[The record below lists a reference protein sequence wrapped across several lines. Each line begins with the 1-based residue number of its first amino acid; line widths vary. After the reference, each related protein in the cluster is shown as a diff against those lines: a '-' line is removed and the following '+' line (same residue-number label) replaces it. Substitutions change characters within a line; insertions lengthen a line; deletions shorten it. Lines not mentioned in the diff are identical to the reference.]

1 MKTGPPRTP
10 AVVASRAEEIVDI
23 AARLFY
29 ERGYPSVSTRALAQ
43 AAGIQGGSLYHH
55 FTSKEE
61 ILYRI
66 VQYGSG
72 EFFAGLLPH
81 LEAPEAVSPGRIS
94 GAPGCPGDTP
104 GPPGYAARLDRFV
117 RGYITDAQPR
127 RYAIA
132 VLFRDMAHLS
142 PDHFVELQAVRR
154 RFQQTVQRF
163 LADGVAAGE
172 FHVPDAKVAG
182 IAVLDLLKGVDAW
195 IKEPGRLGRRQ
206 VADTYAVL
214 ILQLMGASL

>member
-1 MKTGPPRTP
+1 MV
-10 AVVASRAEEIVDI
+10 AVRRADEIIDI

-29 ERGYPSVSTRALAQ
+29 ERGYQSVSTRALAQ

-55 FTSKEE
+55 FASKEE

-72 EFFAGLLPH
+72 EFFAGLLPI
-81 LEAPEAVSPGRIS
+81 LDAEL
-94 GAPGCPGDTP
+94 T
-104 GPPGYAARLDRFV
+104 YAERLARFV
-117 RGYITDAQPR
+117 RGYITDAQQR

-142 PDHFVELQAVRR
+142 PDHFNELQAVRR
-154 RFQQTVQRF
+154 HFQQAVQRF
-163 LADGVAAGE
+163 VADGVAAGE
-172 FHVPDAKVAG
+172 FFVPDAKVAG

-195 IKEPGRLGRRQ
+195 MREPGRLGRRQ

-214 ILQLMGASL
+214 VLQLMGASPS

>member
-1 MKTGPPRTP
+1 M
-10 AVVASRAEEIVDI
+10 VVARRAEQIVDI

-29 ERGYPSVSTRALAQ
+29 ERGYQSVSTRALAQ

-55 FTSKEE
+55 FSSKEE

-81 LEAPEAVSPGRIS
+81 LQ
-94 GAPGCPGDTP
+94 APGAT
-104 GPPGYAARLDRFV
+104 YRERLERFV
-117 RGYITDAQPR
+117 RAYITDAQAR

-132 VLFRDMAHLS
+132 VLFRDMTHLS

-154 RFQQTVQRF
+154 RFQQAVQKF
-163 LADGVAAGE
+163 LADGVTAGE
-172 FHVPDAKVAG
+172 FTVPDTKLAG

-195 IKEPGRLGRRQ
+195 IREPGRLGRRQ

-214 ILQLMGASL
+214 INQLMGARQP

>member
-1 MKTGPPRTP
+1 
-10 AVVASRAEEIVDI
+10 VVVVERADEIVDI

-29 ERGYPSVSTRALAQ
+29 ERGYQSVSTRSLAQ

-55 FTSKEE
+55 FASKEE

-81 LEAPEAVSPGRIS
+81 LEAPGTAL
-94 GAPGCPGDTP
+94 PGDTP
-104 GPPGYAARLDRFV
+104 GPPGYAARLERFV
-117 RGYITDAQPR
+117 RGYITDAQHR

-142 PDHFVELQAVRR
+142 PDHFTELQAVRR
-154 RFQQTVQRF
+154 NFQQAVQRF
-163 LADGVAAGE
+163 LYAGVDAGE
-172 FHVPDAKVAG
+172 FHVPDPKVAG
-182 IAVLDLLKGVDAW
+182 IAILDLLNGIDGW
-195 IKEPGRLGRRQ
+195 MREPGRLGRRQ

-214 ILQLMGASL
+214 VLQLMGATPS

>member
-1 MKTGPPRTP
+1 VSRPPG
-10 AVVASRAEEIVDI
+10 VVAGRADEIVDI

-29 ERGYPSVSTRALAQ
+29 ERGYPSVSTRSLAQ

-55 FTSKEE
+55 FVSKEE

-72 EFFAGLLPH
+72 EFFAGLLPL
-81 LEAPEAVSPGRIS
+81 LEAAETSYPE
-94 GAPGCPGDTP
+94 
-104 GPPGYAARLDRFV
+104 RLDRFV

-142 PDHFVELQAVRR
+142 PDHFTELQAVRR
-154 RFQQTVQRF
+154 HFQQRVQRF

-172 FHVPDAKVAG
+172 FAVPDAKLAG

-195 IKEPGRLGRRQ
+195 MREPGRLSRRQ

-214 ILQLMGASL
+214 ILQMTGARMMGSQMMGAQST

>member
-1 MKTGPPRTP
+1 MTGTPRTP
-10 AVVASRAEEIVDI
+10 AVVARRADEIVDV

-29 ERGYPSVSTRALAQ
+29 ERGYQSVSTRSLAQ

-55 FTSKEE
+55 FASKEE

-81 LEAPEAVSPGRIS
+81 LEAEGPVT
-94 GAPGCPGDTP
+94 PGDTP
-104 GPPGYAARLDRFV
+104 DPRGYPERLERFV
-117 RGYITDAQPR
+117 RAYITGALQR
-127 RYAIA
+127 RHAIA
-132 VLFRDMAHLS
+132 VLFRDMAQLS

-154 RFQQTVQRF
+154 NFQQRVQRF

-172 FHVPDAKVAG
+172 FTVPDAKLAG

-195 IKEPGRLGRRQ
+195 MREPGRLSRRQ

-214 ILQLMGASL
+214 ILQLMGAAKP

>member
-1 MKTGPPRTP
+1 M
-10 AVVASRAEEIVDI
+10 VVARRADEIVDI
-23 AARLFY
+23 ASRLFY
-29 ERGYPSVSTRALAQ
+29 ERGYQSVSTRALAQ

-55 FTSKEE
+55 FASKEE

-81 LEAPEAVSPGRIS
+81 LEAGGVSHPE
-94 GAPGCPGDTP
+94 
-104 GPPGYAARLDRFV
+104 RLDRFV
-117 RGYITDAQPR
+117 RAYITDAQPR

-154 RFQQTVQRF
+154 DFQQAVQRF
-163 LADGVAAGE
+163 LADGVVAGE
-172 FHVPDAKVAG
+172 FSVPDTKVAG
-182 IAVLDLLKGVDAW
+182 IAILDLLKGVDAW
-195 IKEPGRLGRRQ
+195 IREPGRLGRRQ

-214 ILQLMGASL
+214 ILQLMGVPQP

>member
-1 MKTGPPRTP
+1 MPTGTSRAP
-10 AVVASRAEEIVDI
+10 AVIARRADEIVDI

-29 ERGYPSVSTRALAQ
+29 ERGYPSVSTRSLAQ

-81 LEAPEAVSPGRIS
+81 LEAPDQS
-94 GAPGCPGDTP
+94 
-104 GPPGYAARLDRFV
+104 YAERLDRFV
-117 RGYITDAQPR
+117 RSYITDAQPR

-142 PDHFVELQAVRR
+142 PDHFTELQAVRR
-154 RFQQTVQRF
+154 HFQQTVQRF

-172 FHVPDAKVAG
+172 FTVPDAKVAG

>member
-1 MKTGPPRTP
+1 MKTGTPRAP
-10 AVVASRAEEIVDI
+10 AVVASRADEIVDI

-29 ERGYPSVSTRALAQ
+29 ERGYPSVSTRALGQ

-81 LEAPEAVSPGRIS
+81 LEAPGV
-94 GAPGCPGDTP
+94 
-104 GPPGYAARLDRFV
+104 GYAARLDRFV

-163 LADGVAAGE
+163 LSDGVAAGD

>member
-1 MKTGPPRTP
+1 MP
-10 AVVASRAEEIVDI
+10 VARRADEIVDV
-23 AARLFY
+23 ASRLFY
-29 ERGYPSVSTRALAQ
+29 ERGYQSVSTRALAQ

-55 FTSKEE
+55 FASKEE

-81 LEAPEAVSPGRIS
+81 LEAEIPHAQ
-94 GAPGCPGDTP
+94 
-104 GPPGYAARLDRFV
+104 RLERFV
-117 RGYITDAQPR
+117 RAYVTDAQPR

-163 LADGVAAGE
+163 LADGVAAGQ
-172 FHVPDAKVAG
+172 FCVPDAKLAG
-182 IAVLDLLKGVDAW
+182 IAILDLLKGVDAW
-195 IKEPGRLGRRQ
+195 MREPGRLSRRQ
-206 VADTYAVL
+206 VADTYAAL
-214 ILQLMGASL
+214 ILSLMGAPTR

>member
-1 MKTGPPRTP
+1 MVIAR
-10 AVVASRAEEIVDI
+10 RADEIVDI

-29 ERGYPSVSTRALAQ
+29 ERGYQSVSTRALAQ

-55 FTSKEE
+55 FVSKEE

-81 LEAPEAVSPGRIS
+81 LEVS
-94 GAPGCPGDTP
+94 GAA
-104 GPPGYAARLDRFV
+104 YAERLNRFV
-117 RGYITDAQPR
+117 RAYITDAQPR

-132 VLFRDMAHLS
+132 VLFRDMPHLS
-142 PDHFVELQAVRR
+142 PEHFAELQTVRR

-163 LADGVAAGE
+163 LAEGVAAGE
-172 FHVPDAKVAG
+172 FHVPDANLAG
-182 IAVLDLLKGVDAW
+182 IAILDLLKGVDAW
-195 IKEPGRLGRRQ
+195 MREPGRLNRRQ
-206 VADTYAVL
+206 VAETYAVL
-214 ILQLMGASL
+214 ILQLMGASRS

>member
-1 MKTGPPRTP
+1 MARSPGT
-10 AVVASRAEEIVDI
+10 VARRADEIVDI

-29 ERGYPSVSTRALAQ
+29 ERGYQSVSTRSLAQ

-55 FTSKEE
+55 FVSKEE

-81 LEAPEAVSPGRIS
+81 LEAPETSFS
-94 GAPGCPGDTP
+94 E
-104 GPPGYAARLDRFV
+104 RLDRFV

-132 VLFRDMAHLS
+132 VLFRDMTHLS
-142 PDHFVELQAVRR
+142 PEHFAELQAVRR
-154 RFQQTVQRF
+154 HFQQRVQRF
-163 LADGVAAGE
+163 LADGVTAGE
-172 FHVPDAKVAG
+172 FAVPDAKLAG

-195 IKEPGRLGRRQ
+195 MREPGRLSRRQ
-206 VADTYAVL
+206 VADAYAVL
-214 ILQLMGASL
+214 VLNMMGAQTMGAQPR

>member
-1 MKTGPPRTP
+1 M
-10 AVVASRAEEIVDI
+10 VVARRADEIVDI

-29 ERGYPSVSTRALAQ
+29 ERGYQSVSTRALAQ

-81 LEAPEAVSPGRIS
+81 LEAS
-94 GAPGCPGDTP
+94 GG
-104 GPPGYAARLDRFV
+104 GYAERLDRFV
-117 RGYITDAQPR
+117 RAYITDAQAR

-154 RFQQTVQRF
+154 HFQQAVQRF

-195 IKEPGRLGRRQ
+195 MKEPGRLGRRQ

>member
-1 MKTGPPRTP
+1 M
-10 AVVASRAEEIVDI
+10 VVARRADEIVDI

-29 ERGYPSVSTRALAQ
+29 ERGYQSVPTRALAQ

-55 FTSKEE
+55 FASKEE

-81 LEAPEAVSPGRIS
+81 LEAP
-94 GAPGCPGDTP
+94 
-104 GPPGYAARLDRFV
+104 GPYRERLDRFV
-117 RGYITDAQPR
+117 RAYVTDAQPR

-154 RFQQTVQRF
+154 HFQQTVQRF
-163 LADGVAAGE
+163 LADGVSAGE
-172 FHVPDAKVAG
+172 FAVPDPKLAG

-195 IKEPGRLGRRQ
+195 MREPGRLSRRQ

-214 ILQLMGASL
+214 ILQLMGAPPR

>member
-1 MKTGPPRTP
+1 M
-10 AVVASRAEEIVDI
+10 VVARRADEIVDI

-29 ERGYPSVSTRALAQ
+29 ERGYQSVSTRALAQ

-55 FTSKEE
+55 FASKEE

-72 EFFAGLLPH
+72 EFFAGLLP
-81 LEAPEAVSPGRIS
+81 LLDEADQP
-94 GAPGCPGDTP
+94 
-104 GPPGYAARLDRFV
+104 YADRLARFV
-117 RGYITDAQPR
+117 RGYITDAQQR

-142 PDHFVELQAVRR
+142 PDHFTELQAVRR
-154 RFQQTVQRF
+154 HFQQAVQRF

-172 FHVPDAKVAG
+172 FVVPDAKVAG

-195 IKEPGRLGRRQ
+195 MREPGRLGRRQ
-206 VADTYAVL
+206 VADTYATL
-214 ILQLMGASL
+214 ILQLMGATPS

>member
-1 MKTGPPRTP
+1 MNSGTPRTP
-10 AVVASRAEEIVDI
+10 AVVARRVDEITDI

-29 ERGYPSVSTRALAQ
+29 ERGYRSVSTRALAQ

-55 FTSKEE
+55 FASKEE

-72 EFFAGLLPH
+72 EFFAGLLPLLDDPATTFAGR
-81 LEAPEAVSPGRIS
+81 LE
-94 GAPGCPGDTP
+94 
-104 GPPGYAARLDRFV
+104 RFV
-117 RGYITDAQPR
+117 RGYITDSLQR

-132 VLFRDMAHLS
+132 VLFRDMNQLS
-142 PDHFVELQAVRR
+142 PEHFVELQAVRR
-154 RFQQTVQRF
+154 NFQQHVQRF

-172 FHVPDAKVAG
+172 FSVPDAKLAG
-182 IAVLDLLKGVDAW
+182 IAVLDVLNGVEAW
-195 IKEPGRLGRRQ
+195 MREPGRLSRKQ

-214 ILQLMGASL
+214 TLQLMGATTS

>member
-1 MKTGPPRTP
+1 M
-10 AVVASRAEEIVDI
+10 VVARRADEIVDI

-55 FTSKEE
+55 FVSKEE

-81 LEAPEAVSPGRIS
+81 LEASETSHS
-94 GAPGCPGDTP
+94 N
-104 GPPGYAARLDRFV
+104 RLERFV

-142 PDHFVELQAVRR
+142 PAHFTELQTVRR
-154 RFQQTVQRF
+154 RFQQAVQRF

>member
-1 MKTGPPRTP
+1 V
-10 AVVASRAEEIVDI
+10 VVARRADEIVDI

-29 ERGYPSVSTRALAQ
+29 ERGYQSVSTRVLAQ

-55 FTSKEE
+55 FASKEE

-72 EFFAGLLPH
+72 EFFAGLLPI
-81 LEAPEAVSPGRIS
+81 L
-94 GAPGCPGDTP
+94 D
-104 GPPGYAARLDRFV
+104 AADVTYSERLARFV
-117 RGYITDAQPR
+117 RGYITDAQQR

-132 VLFRDMAHLS
+132 VLFRDMTHLS
-142 PDHFVELQAVRR
+142 PDHFNELQAVRR
-154 RFQQTVQRF
+154 RFQQAVQRF

-172 FHVPDAKVAG
+172 FSVPDAKVAG

-195 IKEPGRLGRRQ
+195 MREPGRLGRRQ

-214 ILQLMGASL
+214 VLQLMGASPT

>member
-1 MKTGPPRTP
+1 MVLAR
-10 AVVASRAEEIVDI
+10 RADEIVDI

-29 ERGYPSVSTRALAQ
+29 ERGYQSVSTRALAQ

-55 FTSKEE
+55 FASKEE

-81 LEAPEAVSPGRIS
+81 LKAEGAGFPE
-94 GAPGCPGDTP
+94 
-104 GPPGYAARLDRFV
+104 RLDRFV
-117 RGYITDAQPR
+117 RAYITDAQPR

-154 RFQQTVQRF
+154 HFQQAVQQF
-163 LADGVAAGE
+163 LADGAAAGE
-172 FHVPDAKVAG
+172 FHVPDAKLAG
-182 IAVLDLLKGVDAW
+182 IAILDLLKGVDAW
-195 IKEPGRLGRRQ
+195 MREPGRLGRRQ

-214 ILQLMGASL
+214 ILQLMGASQP

>member
-1 MKTGPPRTP
+1 MV
-10 AVVASRAEEIVDI
+10 AVRRADEIVDI

-29 ERGYPSVSTRALAQ
+29 ERGYPSVSTRSLAQ

-55 FTSKEE
+55 FASKEE

-66 VQYGSG
+66 VQYGSD

-81 LEAPEAVSPGRIS
+81 LEASDASYP
-94 GAPGCPGDTP
+94 
-104 GPPGYAARLDRFV
+104 ARLDRFV
-117 RGYITDAQPR
+117 RAYITDAQAR

-142 PDHFVELQAVRR
+142 PEHFVELQAARR
-154 RFQQTVQRF
+154 HFQQAVQRF
-163 LADGVAAGE
+163 LADGVAAGA
-172 FHVPDAKVAG
+172 FHVPDAKLAG
-182 IAVLDLLKGVDAW
+182 IAILDLLKGVDAW
-195 IKEPGRLGRRQ
+195 MREPGRLGRRQ

-214 ILQLMGASL
+214 ILQLMGVSPS

>member
-1 MKTGPPRTP
+1 MSRPPG
-10 AVVASRAEEIVDI
+10 VVARRADEIVGI
-23 AARLFY
+23 AAQLFY
-29 ERGYPSVSTRALAQ
+29 ERGYPSVSTRSLAQ

-55 FTSKEE
+55 FASKEE

-81 LEAPEAVSPGRIS
+81 LEAPGAVSPGRIS
-94 GAPGCPGDTP
+94 GAPDCPGDTP
-104 GPPGYAARLDRFV
+104 GPPGYRERLDGFV

-142 PDHFVELQAVRR
+142 PDHFAELQAVRR
-154 RFQQTVQRF
+154 HFQQRVQRF
-163 LADGVAAGE
+163 LADGAAAGE
-172 FHVPDAKVAG
+172 FHVPDAKLAG
-182 IAVLDLLKGVDAW
+182 IAVLDLLKDIDAW
-195 IKEPGRLGRRQ
+195 MREPGRLSRRQ

-214 ILQLMGASL
+214 ILQMMGAR

>member
-1 MKTGPPRTP
+1 MRTGTPRTP
-10 AVVASRAEEIVDI
+10 AVVASRADEIVGI

-29 ERGYPSVSTRALAQ
+29 ERGYQSVSTRTLAQ

-55 FTSKEE
+55 FVSKGE

-66 VQYGSG
+66 VEYGSG

-81 LEAPEAVSPGRIS
+81 LEARALSYPE
-94 GAPGCPGDTP
+94 
-104 GPPGYAARLDRFV
+104 RLDRFV

-142 PDHFVELQAVRR
+142 ADHFVELQAVRR
-154 RFQQTVQRF
+154 NFQQAVQRF
-163 LADGVAAGE
+163 LAAGVAPGE
-172 FHVPDAKVAG
+172 F
-182 IAVLDLLKGVDAW
+182 
-195 IKEPGRLGRRQ
+195 
-206 VADTYAVL
+206 
-214 ILQLMGASL
+214 

>member
-1 MKTGPPRTP
+1 M
-10 AVVASRAEEIVDI
+10 VVARRADEIVDI
-23 AARLFY
+23 ASRLFY
-29 ERGYPSVSTRALAQ
+29 ERGYQSVSTRALAQ

-55 FTSKEE
+55 FSSKEE

-72 EFFAGLLPH
+72 EFFAGLLPL
-81 LEAPEAVSPGRIS
+81 LEADGAVQPGRTC
-94 GAPGCPGDTP
+94 GGPGYPGDTP
-104 GPPGYAARLDRFV
+104 GPPGYRERLDRFV
-117 RGYITDAQPR
+117 RAYITDAQPR

-154 RFQQTVQRF
+154 HFQQAVQRF

-172 FHVPDAKVAG
+172 FRVPDAKLAG
-182 IAVLDLLKGVDAW
+182 IAILDLLKGVDAW
-195 IKEPGRLGRRQ
+195 MREPGRLGRRQ
-206 VADTYAVL
+206 VAGTYSVL
-214 ILQLMGASL
+214 VLQLMGALPR

>member
-1 MKTGPPRTP
+1 M
-10 AVVASRAEEIVDI
+10 VVARRADEIIDI

-29 ERGYPSVSTRALAQ
+29 ERGYQSVSTRALAQ

-55 FTSKEE
+55 FASKEE

-81 LEAPEAVSPGRIS
+81 LEAEAPY
-94 GAPGCPGDTP
+94 PQ
-104 GPPGYAARLDRFV
+104 RLERFV
-117 RGYITDAQPR
+117 RAYITDAQPR

-142 PDHFVELQAVRR
+142 PDHFTELQAVRR
-154 RFQQTVQRF
+154 HFQQTVQRF

-172 FHVPDAKVAG
+172 LDVPDPKLAG
-182 IAVLDLLKGVDAW
+182 IAILDLLKGVDAW
-195 IKEPGRLGRRQ
+195 MREPGRLSRRQ
-206 VADTYAVL
+206 VADTYATL
-214 ILQLMGASL
+214 ILQLMGVPKR

>member
-1 MKTGPPRTP
+1 MSKVLAR
-10 AVVASRAEEIVDI
+10 RADEIVDI

-55 FTSKEE
+55 FSSKEE

-81 LEAPEAVSPGRIS
+81 LEASEASF
-94 GAPGCPGDTP
+94 AE
-104 GPPGYAARLDRFV
+104 RLDRFV
-117 RGYITDAQPR
+117 RGYVTDAQPR

-142 PDHFVELQAVRR
+142 PDHFTELQAVRR
-154 RFQQTVQRF
+154 HFQQTVQRF

-172 FHVPDAKVAG
+172 FNVPDAKVAG
-182 IAVLDLLKGVDAW
+182 IAILDLLKGVDAW

>member
-1 MKTGPPRTP
+1 M
-10 AVVASRAEEIVDI
+10 VVVRRADEIVDI

-29 ERGYPSVSTRALAQ
+29 ERGYQSVSTRRLAE

-55 FTSKEE
+55 FASKEE

-81 LEAPEAVSPGRIS
+81 LD
-94 GAPGCPGDTP
+94 APGLSYPE
-104 GPPGYAARLDRFV
+104 RLDRFV
-117 RGYITDAQPR
+117 RAYITGALQR
-127 RYAIA
+127 RHAIA
-132 VLFRDMAHLS
+132 VLFRDMAQLS

-154 RFQQTVQRF
+154 NFQQRVQRF
-163 LADGVAAGE
+163 LADGVTAGA
-172 FHVPDAKVAG
+172 FAVPDAKLAG

-195 IKEPGRLGRRQ
+195 MREPGRLSRRQ
-206 VADTYAVL
+206 VADTYSVL
-214 ILQLMGASL
+214 IVQLMGAAAP

>member
-1 MKTGPPRTP
+1 M
-10 AVVASRAEEIVDI
+10 VVARRADQIVDI

-29 ERGYPSVSTRALAQ
+29 ERGYQSVSTRSLAQ

-55 FTSKEE
+55 FASKEE

-81 LEAPEAVSPGRIS
+81 LDDP
-94 GAPGCPGDTP
+94 
-104 GPPGYAARLDRFV
+104 AATYRERLDNFV
-117 RGYITDAQPR
+117 RAYITDAQPR

-142 PDHFVELQAVRR
+142 PQHFVELQAVRR
-154 RFQQTVQRF
+154 HFQQAVQRF

-172 FHVPDAKVAG
+172 FKVPDAKLAG

-195 IKEPGRLGRRQ
+195 MREPGRLGRRQ

>member
-1 MKTGPPRTP
+1 MAIAT
-10 AVVASRAEEIVDI
+10 RADEIVDI

-29 ERGYPSVSTRALAQ
+29 ERGDPSVSTRALAQ

-55 FTSKEE
+55 FRSKEE

-81 LEAPEAVSPGRIS
+81 LEVPGLS
-94 GAPGCPGDTP
+94 YT
-104 GPPGYAARLDRFV
+104 ARLDRFV
-117 RGYITDAQPR
+117 RAYITDAQPR

-142 PDHFVELQAVRR
+142 PEHFAELQAVRR
-154 RFQQTVQRF
+154 NFQQAVQRF

-214 ILQLMGASL
+214 ILQLMGASQ

>member
-1 MKTGPPRTP
+1 V
-10 AVVASRAEEIVDI
+10 VVARRADEIVDI
-23 AARLFY
+23 ASRLFY
-29 ERGYPSVSTRALAQ
+29 ERGYQSVSTRALAQ

-55 FTSKEE
+55 FSSKEE

-81 LEAPEAVSPGRIS
+81 LETE
-94 GAPGCPGDTP
+94 
-104 GPPGYAARLDRFV
+104 GPYPDRLERFV
-117 RGYITDAQPR
+117 RAYITDAQPR

-154 RFQQTVQRF
+154 HFQQRVQRF

-172 FHVPDAKVAG
+172 FAVPDAKLAG
-182 IAVLDLLKGVDAW
+182 IAILDLLKGVDAW
-195 IKEPGRLGRRQ
+195 MREPGRLGRRQ
-206 VADTYAVL
+206 VADTYSVL
-214 ILQLMGASL
+214 ILSLMGAKPT

>member
-1 MKTGPPRTP
+1 M
-10 AVVASRAEEIVDI
+10 VVARRADEIVDI

-55 FTSKEE
+55 FASKEE

-81 LEAPEAVSPGRIS
+81 LD
-94 GAPGCPGDTP
+94 APGLSYPE
-104 GPPGYAARLDRFV
+104 RLDRFV
-117 RGYITDAQPR
+117 RAYITGALQR
-127 RYAIA
+127 RHAIA

-154 RFQQTVQRF
+154 NFQQRVQRF
-163 LADGVAAGE
+163 LAEGAAAGE
-172 FHVPDAKVAG
+172 FAVPDAKLAG
-182 IAVLDLLKGVDAW
+182 IAILDLLKGVDAW
-195 IKEPGRLGRRQ
+195 MREPGRLSRRQ

-214 ILQLMGASL
+214 IQQLMGAKP

>member
-1 MKTGPPRTP
+1 M
-10 AVVASRAEEIVDI
+10 VVVSRADEIVDI

-29 ERGYPSVSTRALAQ
+29 ERGYQSVSTRALAQ

-55 FTSKEE
+55 FASKEE

-66 VQYGSG
+66 VQFGSG
-72 EFFAGLLPH
+72 EFFAELLPILDETDRSH
-81 LEAPEAVSPGRIS
+81 ADRLE
-94 GAPGCPGDTP
+94 
-104 GPPGYAARLDRFV
+104 RFA
-117 RGYITDAQPR
+117 RGYITDAQHR

-142 PDHFVELQAVRR
+142 PDHFTELQAVRR
-154 RFQQTVQRF
+154 RFQQAVQRF
-163 LADGVAAGE
+163 LAAGVAAGE
-172 FHVPDAKVAG
+172 FDVPDAKIAG

-195 IKEPGRLGRRQ
+195 IREPGRLGRRQ

-214 ILQLMGASL
+214 ILQLMGAPPS

>member
-1 MKTGPPRTP
+1 M
-10 AVVASRAEEIVDI
+10 VVARRADEIVDI
-23 AARLFY
+23 ASRLFY
-29 ERGYPSVSTRALAQ
+29 ERGYQSVSTRALAQ

-55 FTSKEE
+55 FSSKEE

-66 VQYGSG
+66 VQYGSA

-81 LEAPEAVSPGRIS
+81 LESTEASYPE
-94 GAPGCPGDTP
+94 
-104 GPPGYAARLDRFV
+104 RLDRFV
-117 RGYITDAQPR
+117 RAYITDAQPR

-154 RFQQTVQRF
+154 HFQQAVQRF
-163 LADGVAAGE
+163 LADGMAAGE
-172 FHVPDAKVAG
+172 FQVPDAKLAG
-182 IAVLDLLKGVDAW
+182 IAILDLLKGVDAW
-195 IKEPGRLGRRQ
+195 MREPGRLSRRQ

-214 ILQLMGASL
+214 VLQLMGALPR

>member
-1 MKTGPPRTP
+1 M
-10 AVVASRAEEIVDI
+10 VVARRADEIVDI

-29 ERGYPSVSTRALAQ
+29 ERGYQSVSTRALAQ

-81 LEAPEAVSPGRIS
+81 LEAEGLS
-94 GAPGCPGDTP
+94 
-104 GPPGYAARLDRFV
+104 YAERLDRFV

-132 VLFRDMAHLS
+132 VLFRDMVHLS

-154 RFQQTVQRF
+154 HFQQAVQRF
-163 LADGVAAGE
+163 LAGGVAAGE

-195 IKEPGRLGRRQ
+195 IREPGRLGRRQ